1 MPGARAHA
9 YSMKCSDAACAA
21 GYTFYEA
28 TDAVQNFVVS
38 TPTKTRAGPGFTPCA
53 ASVSAPRRCFHISLF
68 ALLRTHVVVGVT
80 LPSRRLFFD
89 TVCLSVCLFLNTLG
103 E

>member
-9 YSMKCSDAACAA
+9 CSMKCSDAECAA

-38 TPTKTRAGPGFTPCA
+38 TNKDTGF
-53 ASVSAPRRCFHISLF
+53 FSLRVPQ
-68 ALLRTHVVVGVT
+68 A
-80 LPSRRLFFD
+80 
-89 TVCLSVCLFLNTLG
+89 
-103 E
+103 

>member
-38 TPTKTRAGPGFTPCA
+38 TNKDTGWSGF
-53 ASVSAPRRCFHISLF
+53 H
-68 ALLRTHVVVGVT
+68 
-80 LPSRRLFFD
+80 
-89 TVCLSVCLFLNTLG
+89 SVCRKRNCPAA
-103 E
+103 